1 MTTSANDRHRLHQ
14 WALRLLARETKRA
27 RHAMCTSST
36 MQVPVAP
43 CAQMHYLVAVLPQLK
58 DAVCKAVC
66 KAPVSLQSAHLWQN
80 SYCCPRV
87 RLLAATN
94 ATICPR
100 VALWHSLAAPSLAT
114 RHAVLGICG
123 SHNGLAAHPS
133 RNRLLDSW
141 LERARARQKS
151 ER

>member
-27 RHAMCTSST
+27 RPAMCTSST
-36 MQVPVAP
+36 MHVPVAP

-100 VALWHSLAAPSLAT
+100 VALWHSLAAPLSRRDMLCLEFVVVIMGWQLIRVEIVCWT
-114 RHAVLGICG
+114 LG
-123 SHNGLAAHPS
+123 
-133 RNRLLDSW
+133 
-141 LERARARQKS
+141 
-151 ER
+151 